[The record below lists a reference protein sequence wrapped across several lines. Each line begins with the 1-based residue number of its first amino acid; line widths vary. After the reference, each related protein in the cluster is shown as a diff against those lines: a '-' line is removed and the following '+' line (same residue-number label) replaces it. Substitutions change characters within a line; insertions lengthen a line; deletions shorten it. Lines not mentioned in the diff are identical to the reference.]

1 MSCLICAGHAQSID
15 CPAGWEE
22 RSCPACGDYQM
33 SHALIMMMMEEGLIF
48 DTRRMREWLNRRR
61 RVTLKPTVDVLEAI
75 LLS

>member
-1 MSCLICAGHAQSID
+1 
-15 CPAGWEE
+15 
-22 RSCPACGDYQM
+22 M

-48 DTRRMREWLNRRR
+48 ETRRMREWLNRRR